1 MSSTCS
7 VSTEISYKDV
17 DPTPWI
23 EYVELSPNS
32 TMHANCFS
40 FKSKIATLYPYMC
53 LEAPLSV
60 NNVSCLVMRYPDN
73 IEMR

>member
-40 FKSKIATLYPYMC
+40 FMLEIVPLNPDMC
-53 LEAPLSV
+53 LEAPLSIGHV
-60 NNVSCLVMRYPDN
+60 YSPVMRYL
-73 IEMR
+73 EEA